1 LESIYH
7 LILLGALLVA
17 LSIIAGMFSSRL
29 GAPLLLVFLGLG
41 MLAGEDGPGGIA
53 FDDFPLTYLVGS
65 VALAI
70 ILFDGGLRTPR
81 AVFKVAMWPALSLAT
96 IGVVLTAVI
105 VAAMMVWVTGVSW
118 LRGLLAGSIVS
129 STDAAA
135 VFLLLHLRGTELKKR
150 VSATLEIESGLNDPM
165 AIFLTVTCVELLLTP
180 NPEMSWRFAAFF
192 GWQMVGGALIGA
204 VGGYLTLGLINRI
217 EIAAGLYPILAAAM
231 ALIIFSGAQ
240 VIEAS
245 GFLAVYLAGLVIGN
259 HRHRAQQVISRFHD
273 GLAWLAQIVMF
284 LLLGLLVTP
293 SLLLN
298 DLPSVLVIAL
308 GLIFIARPV
317 AAWVSLLPFRF
328 DWQERMFIAWVGL
341 RGAVPIF
348 LAAIPV
354 IAGVADGIVFFNAAF
369 VVVIASLIV
378 QGWTVAPAARFLG
391 LELPPPPEPAER
403 REIDLSPTA
412 DREAASWRVA
422 PNSPALDA
430 TFAELALPR
439 RTRIIAVI
447 RDGTVM
453 NRQTL
458 EKLTEDDYVIALA
471 PPEHVITLDKLFST
485 RPLRRSR
492 FASSEL
498 GEFTINADVTLG
510 QLCSLYSLPFEPMD
524 FDKTLTEFIEMRL
537 GNNAVIGDR
546 VKIGEVELV
555 VRDFD
560 RGKINK
566 IGLELEPEAHRLPIL
581 RLWRRLIGRGEREG

>member
-1 LESIYH
+1 
-7 LILLGALLVA
+7 
-17 LSIIAGMFSSRL
+17 
-29 GAPLLLVFLGLG
+29 
-41 MLAGEDGPGGIA
+41 
-53 FDDFPLTYLVGS
+53 
-65 VALAI
+65 
-70 ILFDGGLRTPR
+70 
-81 AVFKVAMWPALSLAT
+81 
-96 IGVVLTAVI
+96 
-105 VAAMMVWVTGVSW
+105 
-118 LRGLLAGSIVS
+118 
-129 STDAAA
+129 
-135 VFLLLHLRGTELKKR
+135 
-150 VSATLEIESGLNDPM
+150 
-165 AIFLTVTCVELLLTP
+165 
-180 NPEMSWRFAAFF
+180 
-192 GWQMVGGALIGA
+192 
-204 VGGYLTLGLINRI
+204 
-217 EIAAGLYPILAAAM
+217 
-231 ALIIFSGAQ
+231 
-240 VIEAS
+240 
-245 GFLAVYLAGLVIGN
+245 
-259 HRHRAQQVISRFHD
+259 VISRFHD

-298 DLPSVLVIAL
+298 DLPAILVIAL
-308 GLIFIARPV
+308 GLIFIARPLAV
-317 AAWVSLLPFRF
+317 WVSLVPFRF
-328 DWQERMFIAWVGL
+328 DWQERLFIAWVGL

-391 LELPPPPEPAER
+391 LELPPPPEPVER

-422 PNSPALDA
+422 PNSPALDT

-439 RTRIIAVI
+439 RTRIIAVV

-458 EKLTEDDYVIALA
+458 EKLAEDDYVIALA
-471 PPEHVITLDKLFST
+471 PPEHVISVDKLFST
-485 RPLRRSR
+485 RPVRRAR

-510 QLCSLYSLPFEPMD
+510 QLCALYSLPFEPMD
-524 FDKTLTEFIEMRL
+524 FEKTLTEFIEMRL
-537 GNNAVIGDR
+537 GSNAVVGDR

-566 IGLELEPEAHRLPIL
+566 IGLELEPEAQRLPIL
-581 RLWRRLIGRGEREG
+581 RLWRRLTGRGEREV

>member
-53 FDDFPLTYLVGS
+53 FSDFPLTYLVGS

-81 AVFKVAMWPALSLAT
+81 AIFRVAMWPALSLAT
-96 IGVVLTAVI
+96 VGVVLTAVI
-105 VAAMMVWVTGVSW
+105 VAAMMVWVADVSW
-118 LRGLLAGSIVS
+118 LRGMLAGSIVS

-165 AIFLTVTCVELLLTP
+165 AIFLTVTCVELLLSP
-180 NPEMSWRFAAFF
+180 HPEPTWRFVAFF
-192 GWQMVGGALIGA
+192 GWQMAGGAAIGVA
-204 VGGYLTLGLINRI
+204 GGYLVLGLINRI
-217 EIAAGLYPILAAAM
+217 EIAAGLYPILAAAV

-240 VIEAS
+240 VVEAS
-245 GFLAVYLAGLVIGN
+245 GFLAVYLAGLVLGN

-308 GLIFIARPV
+308 GLIFIARPLAV
-317 AAWVSLLPFRF
+317 WVSLIPFRF
-328 DWQERMFIAWVGL
+328 DWQERLFIAWVGL

-391 LELPPPPEPAER
+391 LELPPPPEPVER

-422 PNSPALDA
+422 PNSPALDSS
-430 TFAELALPR
+430 FSNLPLPR
-439 RTRIIAVI
+439 RTRLIAVI
-447 RDGTVM
+447 REGTVM

-458 EKLTEDDYVIALA
+458 EKLAEDDYVIALA

-485 RPLRRSR
+485 RPVRRAR
-492 FASSEL
+492 FTSSEL

-510 QLCSLYSLPFEPMD
+510 QLCALYSLPFEPID

-555 VRDFD
+555 VREFD
-560 RGKINK
+560 RNRVTK
-566 IGLELEPEAHRLPIL
+566 IGLELEPEANRLPIL
-581 RLWRRLIGRGEREG
+581 RLWRRLTGRGEREG

>member
-1 LESIYH
+1 MEPIYH

-53 FDDFPLTYLVGS
+53 FSDFPLTYLVGS

-81 AVFKVAMWPALSLAT
+81 AIFKVAMWPALSLAT

-105 VAAMMVWVTGVSW
+105 VAAMVVWVSGLSW
-118 LRGLLAGSIVS
+118 LRGLLAGAIVS

-180 NPEMSWRFAAFF
+180 NPEMSWRFVALF
-192 GWQMVGGALIGA
+192 GWQMIGGALLGA
-204 VGGYLTLGLINRI
+204 AGGYVILGLINRI
-217 EIAAGLYPILAAAM
+217 EIAAGLYPILAAAL

-240 VIEAS
+240 VLEAS
-245 GFLAVYLAGLVIGN
+245 GFLAVYLAGLVLGN

-298 DLPSVLVIAL
+298 DLPSVLVVAL
-308 GLIFIARPV
+308 GLILVARPV
-317 AAWVSLLPFRF
+317 AVWASLIPFRF
-328 DWQERMFIAWVGL
+328 TWQERAFIAWVGL

-354 IAGVADGIVFFNAAF
+354 IAGVADGILFFNAAF
-369 VVVIASLIV
+369 VVVITSLIV

-391 LELPPPPEPAER
+391 LELPPPPEPIER

-422 PNSPALDA
+422 PNSPSLDT
-430 TFAELALPR
+430 TFADLALPR

-458 EKLTEDDYVIALA
+458 EKLAEDDYVIALA
-471 PPEHVITLDKLFST
+471 PPEHVITVDKLFST
-485 RPLRRSR
+485 RPVRRAR

-510 QLCSLYSLPFEPMD
+510 QLCALYSLPFEPMD
-524 FDKTLTEFIEMRL
+524 FDKTLTEFIEVRL
-537 GNNAVIGDR
+537 GSNAVIGDR

-560 RGKINK
+560 RGKVNK

-581 RLWRRLIGRGEREG
+581 RLWRRLTGRGGREV